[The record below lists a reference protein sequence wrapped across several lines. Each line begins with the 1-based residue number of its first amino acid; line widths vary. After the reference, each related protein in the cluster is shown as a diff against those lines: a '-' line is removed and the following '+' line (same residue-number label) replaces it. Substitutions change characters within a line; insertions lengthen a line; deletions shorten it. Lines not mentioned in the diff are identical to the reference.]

1 MATVVTEMPK
11 RAGGGGRAEKYP
23 FDTWLDG
30 QIWQLEQGEDKDYK
44 ATNASFLTS
53 LRGAARRRDLKLKTR
68 VAEDHV
74 VIQAVAIQTQ
84 AEADAPEEAPAE
96 PKKNGSKKS

>member
-1 MATVVTEMPK
+1 VATVVQELPK
-11 RAGGGGRAEKYP
+11 RTGGGGRAEKYP

-30 QIWQLEQGEDKDYK
+30 QIWKLEQGEDKDYK

-53 LRGAARRRDLKLKTR
+53 LRSAAKRRDLKLRTR

-74 VIQAVAIQTQ
+74 IIKAEAIKSQS
-84 AEADAPEEAPAE
+84 EADAPETVEAPKANG
-96 PKKNGSKKS
+96 KKK